1 MTARERLA
9 PLAARLRAALADEKQ
24 RVNLLVCMGLPGL
37 LLLAVSSWLPADSS
51 TQSSAPAAMTDRT
64 ADYAAELETR
74 LTALISR
81 VEGAGKTAVMVTLE
95 SGSESIYAT
104 DTDND
109 GSSTHVLLGSGGVD
123 GLVET
128 VETPRVL
135 GVAVVCEGGGSAAV
149 QILVSAL
156 VLDMS
161 GIGSNNITVAKWHRP
176 TRGRNT
182 MKQLSAKLK
191 SRGATAVVLTLALGA
206 AVYLN
211 WSFSREA
218 PPSLVVSDTAGGAME
233 TSAQAA
239 EPITDPLVL
248 ETAAGA
254 DTQMMSAE
262 ESANKNYGEAQLVSV
277 NKDSGTEFFESAR
290 LTRSKARDEALDTL
304 KKSLKDTKL
313 TSEEKE
319 QLTTQLSDRISNIT
333 LETKLETLIKSKGF
347 TDCVVN
353 LEGSKANV
361 TVMTESDALNAEEV
375 TRIRDALLSQCKG
388 LTAQDITIVEVK

>member
-1 MTARERLA
+1 
-9 PLAARLRAALADEKQ
+9 
-24 RVNLLVCMGLPGL
+24 
-37 LLLAVSSWLPADSS
+37 
-51 TQSSAPAAMTDRT
+51 
-64 ADYAAELETR
+64 
-74 LTALISR
+74 
-81 VEGAGKTAVMVTLE
+81 
-95 SGSESIYAT
+95 
-104 DTDND
+104 
-109 GSSTHVLLGSGGVD
+109 
-123 GLVET
+123 
-128 VETPRVL
+128 
-135 GVAVVCEGGGSAAV
+135 
-149 QILVSAL
+149 
-156 VLDMS
+156 
-161 GIGSNNITVAKWHRP
+161 
-176 TRGRNT
+176 

-218 PPSLVVSDTAGGAME
+218 PPSLVVSDTAGEAVE

-262 ESANKNYGEAQLVSV
+262 ETANKNYGEAQLVSV

-347 TDCVVN
+347 TDCVTYMADDTVSVAVSAPA
-353 LEGSKANV
+353 EGLSTADVALISDVV
-361 TVMTESDALNAEEV
+361 TSQTDY
-375 TRIRDALLSQCKG
+375 DLSQVRV
-388 LTAQDITIVEVK
+388 IEVKAQ

>member
-1 MTARERLA
+1 
-9 PLAARLRAALADEKQ
+9 
-24 RVNLLVCMGLPGL
+24 
-37 LLLAVSSWLPADSS
+37 
-51 TQSSAPAAMTDRT
+51 
-64 ADYAAELETR
+64 
-74 LTALISR
+74 
-81 VEGAGKTAVMVTLE
+81 
-95 SGSESIYAT
+95 
-104 DTDND
+104 
-109 GSSTHVLLGSGGVD
+109 
-123 GLVET
+123 
-128 VETPRVL
+128 
-135 GVAVVCEGGGSAAV
+135 
-149 QILVSAL
+149 
-156 VLDMS
+156 
-161 GIGSNNITVAKWHRP
+161 
-176 TRGRNT
+176 

-218 PPSLVVSDTAGGAME
+218 PPSLVVSDTAGEAVE

-262 ESANKNYGEAQLVSV
+262 ETANKNYGEAQLVSV

-333 LETKLETLIKSKGF
+333 LETKLETLI
-347 TDCVVN
+347 VVN

-361 TVMTESDALNAEEV
+361 TVMTESDALTAEEV

>member
-1 MTARERLA
+1 
-9 PLAARLRAALADEKQ
+9 
-24 RVNLLVCMGLPGL
+24 
-37 LLLAVSSWLPADSS
+37 
-51 TQSSAPAAMTDRT
+51 
-64 ADYAAELETR
+64 
-74 LTALISR
+74 
-81 VEGAGKTAVMVTLE
+81 
-95 SGSESIYAT
+95 
-104 DTDND
+104 
-109 GSSTHVLLGSGGVD
+109 
-123 GLVET
+123 
-128 VETPRVL
+128 
-135 GVAVVCEGGGSAAV
+135 
-149 QILVSAL
+149 
-156 VLDMS
+156 
-161 GIGSNNITVAKWHRP
+161 
-176 TRGRNT
+176 

-218 PPSLVVSDTAGGAME
+218 PPSLVVSDTAGEA
-233 TSAQAA
+233 
-239 EPITDPLVL
+239 DPLVL

-254 DTQMMSAE
+254 DTQMMSADE
-262 ESANKNYGEAQLVSV
+262 TANKNYGEAQLVSV

-361 TVMTESDALNAEEV
+361 TVMTESDALTAEEV

>member
-1 MTARERLA
+1 
-9 PLAARLRAALADEKQ
+9 
-24 RVNLLVCMGLPGL
+24 
-37 LLLAVSSWLPADSS
+37 
-51 TQSSAPAAMTDRT
+51 
-64 ADYAAELETR
+64 
-74 LTALISR
+74 
-81 VEGAGKTAVMVTLE
+81 
-95 SGSESIYAT
+95 
-104 DTDND
+104 
-109 GSSTHVLLGSGGVD
+109 
-123 GLVET
+123 
-128 VETPRVL
+128 
-135 GVAVVCEGGGSAAV
+135 
-149 QILVSAL
+149 
-156 VLDMS
+156 
-161 GIGSNNITVAKWHRP
+161 
-176 TRGRNT
+176 

-218 PPSLVVSDTAGGAME
+218 PPSLVVSDTAGEAVE
-233 TSAQAA
+233 TSAA

-262 ESANKNYGEAQLVSV
+262 ETANKNYGEAQLVSV

-361 TVMTESDALNAEEV
+361 TVMTESDALTAEEV

>member
-1 MTARERLA
+1 
-9 PLAARLRAALADEKQ
+9 
-24 RVNLLVCMGLPGL
+24 
-37 LLLAVSSWLPADSS
+37 
-51 TQSSAPAAMTDRT
+51 
-64 ADYAAELETR
+64 
-74 LTALISR
+74 
-81 VEGAGKTAVMVTLE
+81 
-95 SGSESIYAT
+95 
-104 DTDND
+104 
-109 GSSTHVLLGSGGVD
+109 
-123 GLVET
+123 
-128 VETPRVL
+128 
-135 GVAVVCEGGGSAAV
+135 
-149 QILVSAL
+149 
-156 VLDMS
+156 
-161 GIGSNNITVAKWHRP
+161 
-176 TRGRNT
+176 

-211 WSFSREA
+211 WSFSREV
-218 PPSLVVSDTAGGAME
+218 PSSLVVSGDIAADAVE

-262 ESANKNYGEAQLVSV
+262 EIANKNYGEAQLVSV

-361 TVMTESDALNAEEV
+361 TVMTESDALTAEEV
-375 TRIRDALLSQCKG
+375 TRIRDALLSQCKE

>member
-1 MTARERLA
+1 
-9 PLAARLRAALADEKQ
+9 
-24 RVNLLVCMGLPGL
+24 
-37 LLLAVSSWLPADSS
+37 
-51 TQSSAPAAMTDRT
+51 
-64 ADYAAELETR
+64 
-74 LTALISR
+74 
-81 VEGAGKTAVMVTLE
+81 
-95 SGSESIYAT
+95 
-104 DTDND
+104 
-109 GSSTHVLLGSGGVD
+109 
-123 GLVET
+123 
-128 VETPRVL
+128 
-135 GVAVVCEGGGSAAV
+135 
-149 QILVSAL
+149 
-156 VLDMS
+156 
-161 GIGSNNITVAKWHRP
+161 
-176 TRGRNT
+176 

-218 PPSLVVSDTAGGAME
+218 PPSLVVSDTAGEAVE

-262 ESANKNYGEAQLVSV
+262 ETANKNYGEAQLVSV

-319 QLTTQLSDRISNIT
+319 QLTQLSDRISNIT